1 MEAKEDGVGIIEN
14 VTPEQTVNYSL
25 TSAGGMHKNYRSGK
39 LVNLCE
45 LFSYD
50 SMLV

>member
-1 MEAKEDGVGIIEN
+1 MEAKQDGVGIIEN
-14 VTPEQTVNYSL
+14 VPPEQTLNDSL
-25 TSAGGMHKNYRSGK
+25 TSAGGVHKNDRSGK

-50 SMLV
+50 

>member
-1 MEAKEDGVGIIEN
+1 MEAKQDGVGIIEN
-14 VTPEQTVNYSL
+14 VPPEQTLNDSL
-25 TSAGGMHKNYRSGK
+25 TSAGGVHKNYRSGK

-50 SMLV
+50 